1 MPTTRTIVA
10 VQRYRPQVS
19 LSPESLSRVRPLEGP
34 NALPGIQ
41 DIPPPAAEL
50 GFLGRIYRG
59 PYCRRRIWM
68 LWTSPN
74 STAVDTK

>member
-10 VQRYRPQVS
+10 VQRYRRQVS
-19 LSPESLSRVRPLEGP
+19 PLPESLSRVRPLEGP
-34 NALPGIQ
+34 NALPGSQ
-41 DIPPPAAEL
+41 DIPLLLEEL
-50 GFLGRIYRG
+50 GFIGSFCGG

-74 STAVDTK
+74 STAVDTR